1 MPELPLEI
9 DVQSTAELRARQE
22 PFLLLD
28 VRNPDE
34 FATAKIA
41 DSVLIPMNELS
52 QRLGELEPYR
62 NQRIIVHCHHGGR
75 SMRVTMF
82 LKQQGFTQVQNLAG
96 GIDAWSQLVDSSVP
110 RY

>member
-1 MPELPLEI
+1 MTELPIEI
-9 DVQSTAELRARQE
+9 DVQAVQALRQQGI

-34 FATAKIA
+34 YATAKIEG
-41 DSVLIPMNELS
+41 SQLIPMNEMQ
-52 QRLGELEPYR
+52 QRLGEIESQKD
-62 NQRIIVHCHHGGR
+62 QRVIVHCHHGGR

-82 LKQQGFTQVQNLAG
+82 LKQQGFSQVQNMAG
-96 GIDAWSQLVDSSVP
+96 GIDAWSQQIDAQVP